1 MISILT
7 LTLKIQNK
15 KQIYV
20 IKKPT
25 IPEQKDKKQIE
36 QKFIKVT
43 KISTFLHFFNK
54 IYNILL
60 STSLLTLIFLMN
72 FIRGWQIVSHKKSQ
86 ERVNLKRTTKQH
98 PQPEKVKNL
107 S

>member
-1 MISILT
+1 M
-7 LTLKIQNK
+7 
-15 KQIYV
+15 

-25 IPEQKDKKQIE
+25 IPEQKDKKQID

-72 FIRGWQIVSHKKSQ
+72 FIRGWQIVSYKNHKKG
-86 ERVNLKRTTKQH
+86 
-98 PQPEKVKNL
+98 
-107 S
+107 